1 MNSRRRLGLPL
12 LLRFRRAET
21 ITFRRVTPLVHHSK
35 FGGQCLRWVSSARRD
50 PAVASTHVRFAPKAD
65 KKQIISVC
73 PLRAKSV
80 RTQRSKDSALFD
92 HLVGAPRRGGGVT
105 SRGPRRRHVRFA
117 PIATEFMLS
126 CEPTLSATSGPPRD
140 PIQ

>member
-73 PLRAKSV
+73 PLRAISGCE
-80 RTQRSKDSALFD
+80 QSQQGSAPPVL
-92 HLVGAPRRGGGVT
+92 LGTGWPGKNAT
-105 SRGPRRRHVRFA
+105 LGPRPLINLQSAGGKREKSIVLSFRAPVR
-117 PIATEFMLS
+117 L
-126 CEPTLSATSGPPRD
+126 
-140 PIQ
+140 